1 MSSITLKYW
10 YDEKI
15 ETIEINRDTS
25 INHRLVKDFGKN
37 YLKYIESELNND
49 KEFIV
54 ISNKSFW
61 RMINKRNIYE
71 LYLHKEPIDVFI

>member
-10 YDEKI
+10 YGEKI